1 MAEDPSAKRVDRI
14 IKKKVKV
21 KVKVRVQA
29 EVKVQGILQTLDC
42 RSQIEGVLK
51 IQSEIL
57 NLKSKIRL
65 GSRIDV

>member
-21 KVKVRVQA
+21 KVRVQA
-29 EVKVQGILQTLDC
+29 EVKVQGILQILDC